1 MPCYFR
7 HIKEILNEAGI
18 EATPSNRKQFDQVIH
33 DIVGVAYKDCPTI
46 WRKLKEQIIGDE
58 GKRRDFVRRLK
69 AGARQ

>member
-1 MPCYFR
+1 MTWYFR
-7 HIKEILNEAGI
+7 HIKDILNEAGI
-18 EATPSNRKQFDQVIH
+18 ESTPSNRKQLDQVIH

-58 GKRRDFVRRLK
+58 GKRRDFVRRIK

>member
-1 MPCYFR
+1 MPWYFR
-7 HIKEILNEAGI
+7 HIKDILNESGI
-18 EATPSNRKQFDQVIH
+18 ESTPSNRKQLDQVIH